1 MRFVEFPCLCN
12 SFVYLDLL
20 CCSLPTTVSVISD
33 HLLLEVC
40 GIYWKKSQ
48 NQHGIHFLWV
58 SVESLT
64 YGYSHSW
71 TMMWNNLACD
81 WICKYFAELDTIFSE
96 KLFWEKSWNEHYLQ
110 KEAHHQLF
118 QENKDSSFTV
128 DEDYILD
135 TFICGLQDVLK

>member
-1 MRFVEFPCLCN
+1 
-12 SFVYLDLL
+12 
-20 CCSLPTTVSVISD
+20 
-33 HLLLEVC
+33 
-40 GIYWKKSQ
+40 
-48 NQHGIHFLWV
+48 
-58 SVESLT
+58 
-64 YGYSHSW
+64 
-71 TMMWNNLACD
+71 MMWNNLACD

-135 TFICGLQDVLK
+135 TCGLQDILKQSCCYFTGLQKVYVEEAEEYAPCGTKILWYQDPTEILGINHFELPH

>member
-1 MRFVEFPCLCN
+1 
-12 SFVYLDLL
+12 
-20 CCSLPTTVSVISD
+20 
-33 HLLLEVC
+33 
-40 GIYWKKSQ
+40 
-48 NQHGIHFLWV
+48 
-58 SVESLT
+58 
-64 YGYSHSW
+64 
-71 TMMWNNLACD
+71 MMWNNLACD